1 MPPEPTGRTTLK
13 LKSTGSSISPSHYFS
28 KSRVRVTSTAAILQT
43 SPVFRADQ
51 VPVVYESTPEKFH
64 PASTGPVRND
74 RSLQN
79 SGPKHSPQR
88 SAHSHWLDHSR
99 LRPLRSLTLP
109 TLLLS
114 ANAILYSQVHPIGTS
129 IPYPDAPLPVIKH
142 QNSKNG
148 PCRVIPKIE
157 SAGMAMTETGS
168 AFIATVAEFPPA
180 EVPPQPAATEK
191 PDETTPPQEL
201 PACQPMPLVDFY
213 QRFMNGPEVKP
224 LTPKEKG
231 FLAIRNIL
239 DPFNAITILGN
250 AAVTIGYDSH
260 TPYGP
265 GLRGFSKLVG
275 VSYSED
281 MTGEFVGT
289 FLIPSIVHQDPH
301 YHRMPRASF
310 KRRILHAI
318 VQVGW
323 TQGDNGKGM
332 PNYANIFGFPIDAEI
347 ANLYAPGLQ
356 TDLRA
361 TAARVGSGWALAP
374 TDNFI
379 TEFLP
384 DLASHIHVR
393 VVLVQQIISQIARTE
408 PMGTQ

>member
-1 MPPEPTGRTTLK
+1 
-13 LKSTGSSISPSHYFS
+13 
-28 KSRVRVTSTAAILQT
+28 
-43 SPVFRADQ
+43 
-51 VPVVYESTPEKFH
+51 
-64 PASTGPVRND
+64 
-74 RSLQN
+74 
-79 SGPKHSPQR
+79 
-88 SAHSHWLDHSR
+88 
-99 LRPLRSLTLP
+99 
-109 TLLLS
+109 
-114 ANAILYSQVHPIGTS
+114 
-129 IPYPDAPLPVIKH
+129 
-142 QNSKNG
+142 
-148 PCRVIPKIE
+148 
-157 SAGMAMTETGS
+157 MAMTETAS
-168 AFIATVAEFPPA
+168 AFIATVADFPTA
-180 EVPPQPAATEK
+180 EAPPQPAATEK
-191 PDETTPPQEL
+191 PDETTPLQEL
-201 PACQPMPLVDFY
+201 PACQPMILIDFY

-231 FLAIRNIL
+231 LLAIRNVL

-265 GLRGFSKLVG
+265 GMRGFSRLVG
-275 VSYSED
+275 VSYSTD

-347 ANLYAPGLQ
+347 ANLYVPGLQ
-356 TDLRA
+356 TDLHA
-361 TAARVGSGWALAP
+361 TAARVASGWALAP